1 MENEQN
7 NLSNKEIGQ
16 KLDVIAEELRR
27 LSKVTG
33 MQLTRSFFLGLVYY
47 LGATVGLAIFITL
60 FGYFINV
67 FGGLP
72 VVGNW
77 FIAFGKFLHR

>member
-1 MENEQN
+1 MDQDQFKQ
-7 NLSNKEIGQ
+7 LSA
-16 KLDVIAEELRR
+16 KLDTMISEIRG

-33 MQLTRSFFLGLVYY
+33 MQLTRSFSLGLIYY

-60 FGYFINV
+60 LGYFINL

-72 VVGNW
+72 IVGNW
-77 FIAFGKFLHR
+77 LIDFGKFLHR